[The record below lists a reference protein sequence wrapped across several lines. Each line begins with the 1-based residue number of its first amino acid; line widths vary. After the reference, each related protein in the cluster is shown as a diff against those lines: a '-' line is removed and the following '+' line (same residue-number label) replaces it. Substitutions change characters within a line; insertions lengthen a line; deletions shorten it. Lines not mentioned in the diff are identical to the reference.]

1 MSTQGQQF
9 EIHIRSNSSSPEA
22 WRRAMEAPASELQP
36 LTEEQKEIVRRFGIT
51 DEEYARGELAVTF
64 GQERLRRRGE
74 ELGNLV
80 QDLLR
85 RLSDRYVLESVL
97 YEGAN
102 LRWIVRIGSPKGV
115 RNIAVSRELADE
127 VLDSRLAESMQQ
139 LKQRIQDGF
148 RE

>member
-51 DEEYARGELAVTF
+51 DEEYARGELAVIF

-74 ELGNLV
+74 ELGSLV

-115 RNIAVSRELADE
+115 RNIAVSRELADD
-127 VLDSRLAESMQQ
+127 VLDSRLTESMQQ

>member
-1 MSTQGQQF
+1 
-9 EIHIRSNSSSPEA
+9 
-22 WRRAMEAPASELQP
+22 MEAPASELQP

-51 DEEYARGELAVTF
+51 DEEYARGELAVTV

-102 LRWIVRIGSPKGV
+102 LRWIVRIQGPRGD
-115 RNIAVSRELADE
+115 RNIAVSRELADD
-127 VLDSRLAESMQQ
+127 VLDSRLAESIQQ